1 MEKNKGARA
10 RIGSGGSTSLGWA
23 GWQERERE
31 GRCSLLPTTTS
42 REGRGCTS
50 TSTVVVAVG
59 LAALNIIE
67 EEEDR

>member
-1 MEKNKGARA
+1 MAA
-10 RIGSGGSTSLGWA
+10 VQAWA
-23 GWQERERE
+23 GLAGKRERE